1 MVTNPGKDLFV
12 SCEQNS
18 LYQQDR
24 EGEGGEG
31 RGRGRGEV
39 MEIKQSKLGGTADL
53 SDIFSSTHN
62 SSTGSVEGSTMYMVG
77 IRGQF
82 VGWGSGGH

>member
-1 MVTNPGKDLFV
+1 
-12 SCEQNS
+12 
-18 LYQQDR
+18 
-24 EGEGGEG
+24 
-31 RGRGRGEV
+31 

-82 VGWGSGGH
+82 VGWGSGVINLGGLTWLFPPGISRGSLI